1 MEKVVFLIQMLPTFS
16 GRCNSYFWDI
26 GLKILRLPNFNMLF
40 RLVLIKFFKSALF
53 SCLPKVDHVIKSC
66 KEPIPHNQLLLT
78 QFGMNFVILNRWCQ
92 NDVKKCSL
100 VAGYW
105 TIDRE
110 NLGTRLSC
118 FGSYSKWKPNS
129 RNAKYTLLDSITV
142 TRCPLWNTCS
152 SFFKPWPKR
161 AGLSTLPYNPG
172 DSRFWTV
179 FPGLMIRFWNLLY
192 NRRSLPFLVDST
204 FWQWNFTYFALFE
217 LFSC

>member
-1 MEKVVFLIQMLPTFS
+1 MHCFPVYQKLITWSSHAKSLFPITS
-16 GRCNSYFWDI
+16 CCW
-26 GLKILRLPNFNMLF
+26 PNLEW
-40 RLVLIKFFKSALF
+40 I
-53 SCLPKVDHVIKSC
+53 
-66 KEPIPHNQLLLT
+66 
-78 QFGMNFVILNRWCQ
+78 FVILNRWCQ

-105 TIDRE
+105 TVDRE

-129 RNAKYTLLDSITV
+129 RNAKYTPLDSITV
-142 TRCPLWNTCS
+142 TRCPLWNTWS

-192 NRRSLPFLVDST
+192 NRQSLPFLVDLT
-204 FWQWNFTYFALFE
+204 FWQ
-217 LFSC
+217 

>member
-53 SCLPKVDHVIKSC
+53 SCLPKVDHLIKSC

-105 TIDRE
+105 TVDRE

-129 RNAKYTLLDSITV
+129 RNAKYTPQLPDVLCEIHV
-142 TRCPLWNTCS
+142 PLSLSHDPREQGSQLSHIIRETPDFEP
-152 SFFKPWPKR
+152 FFPVSW
-161 AGLSTLPYNPG
+161 
-172 DSRFWTV
+172 
-179 FPGLMIRFWNLLY
+179 
-192 NRRSLPFLVDST
+192 
-204 FWQWNFTYFALFE
+204 
-217 LFSC
+217 